1 MIAGIPWFQSALNF
15 FLIIISIFLSC
26 SQVFQLYHPFK
37 GTIINLHTVTS
48 SCVLIS
54 WPDHILSAS
63 DVELAIEKLKSH
75 ISPGT
80 DQVPTELIRAEG
92 SKIRCAI
99 HKLIISVWNKE
110 KLPEEWKQS
119 IIVPIHKK
127 GDKIDCNNYKGIS
140 LLPATYKS
148 LSNILLSRLTLY
160 VEEII
165 GDHQCGFRR
174 NRSTTD
180 HYVYSAFVIYLRK
193 NRNTMKQCVS
203 SL

>member
-1 MIAGIPWFQSALNF
+1 M
-15 FLIIISIFLSC
+15 
-26 SQVFQLYHPFK
+26 
-37 GTIINLHTVTS
+37 TS

-54 WPDHILSAS
+54 RPDHILSAS

-165 GDHQCGFRR
+165 GGSSMWI
-174 NRSTTD
+174 STQQVD
-180 HYVYSAFVIYLRK
+180 Y
-193 NRNTMKQCVS
+193 
-203 SL
+203 